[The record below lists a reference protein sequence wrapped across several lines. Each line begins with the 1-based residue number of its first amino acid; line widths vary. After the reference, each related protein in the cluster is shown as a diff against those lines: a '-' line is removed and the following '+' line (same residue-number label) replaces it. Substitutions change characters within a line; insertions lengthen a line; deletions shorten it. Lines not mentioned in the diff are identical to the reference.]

1 MKTPSAFFW
10 SFKMDIGEKGYT
22 HDVIVIGGGPG
33 GYVLALECARRGMKT
48 ALVDEGEA
56 LGGTCLNVGCIP
68 SKALLES
75 SELYYRMRNETG
87 IHGIEL
93 DEGALNLDVK
103 AMMNRKSAVVAKLT
117 GGIASLMKARQ
128 VEVIKGKGT
137 VSGPDMVK
145 VGASRELKAPKI
157 VLATGSL
164 SSELTH
170 LPFDGK
176 RVLNSTDALSL
187 TKVPKSLAVIGAGAV
202 GLELGS
208 VWSRLG
214 AEVTVIEAM
223 KQVIPGADAAAARTL
238 ASSLKKQGLGILTG
252 ATVESAKVSSRK
264 ISLSIRKSGK
274 KQGQKEQGE
283 LENLD
288 VEKVLV
294 AVGRRANINSALGA
308 GINPERTADGRFL
321 KVDENYTTSV
331 PGLFAIGD
339 LVGNPMLAHKAEEE
353 ALALS
358 ALFAGEAHP
367 PWCGPVPG
375 IVYTEPE
382 LAWAGESEESL
393 KASGMD
399 YIKGQFSYGANARAL
414 AAEAGEGFVKLLSS
428 PGDEKLLGA
437 VILGRGASELIAEAV
452 SVMAMGG
459 CAEDIALTIHGHP
472 TLSEITKEAALVL
485 SGRPL
490 HRA

>member
-1 MKTPSAFFW
+1 MKNDD
-10 SFKMDIGEKGYT
+10 KVYT
-22 HDVIVIGGGPG
+22 HDVVVIGGGPG
-33 GYVLALECARRGMKT
+33 GYVLALECGRRGMKT
-48 ALVDEGEA
+48 ALVDDGEA
-56 LGGTCLNVGCIP
+56 LGGTCLNAGCIP

-75 SELYYRMRNETG
+75 SELYYRMKKG
-87 IHGIEL
+87 SAIHGIVL
-93 DEGALNLDVK
+93 DEDALNLDVK
-103 AMMNRKSAVVAKLT
+103 TMMSRKSAVVSKLT
-117 GGIASLMKARQ
+117 GGIASLMKARK
-128 VEVIKGKGT
+128 VEVIKGTGT
-137 VSGPDMVK
+137 VTGPNMVK
-145 VGASRELKAPKI
+145 VDALQELKAPRI

-164 SSELTH
+164 PSELTH

-176 RVLNSTDALSL
+176 RIIDSTDALSL
-187 TKVPKSLAVIGAGAV
+187 KKVPKSLAVIGAGAV

-223 KQVIPGADAAAARTL
+223 KQIIPGADAAAARTL
-238 ASSLKKQGLGILTG
+238 ASSLKKQGIGILTG
-252 ATVESAKVSSRK
+252 AMVESARVSSRK

-274 KQGQKEQGE
+274 KQGDAD

-288 VEKVLV
+288 VEKILV
-294 AVGRRANINSALGA
+294 AVGRRANIDSALGA
-308 GINPERTADGRFL
+308 GINPERTSDGRFL
-321 KVDENYTTSV
+321 KVDENYATSV

-353 ALALS
+353 ALALA

-367 PWCGPVPG
+367 PWGGPVPG

-393 KASGMD
+393 KASGTA

-428 PGDEKLLGA
+428 PGDEKLLAA
-437 VILGRGASELIAEAV
+437 VIIGRGASELIAEAV

-472 TLSEITKEAALVL
+472 TLSEITKEAALAL

>member
-1 MKTPSAFFW
+1 MKNDD
-10 SFKMDIGEKGYT
+10 KVYT
-22 HDVIVIGGGPG
+22 HDVVVIGGGPG
-33 GYVLALECARRGMKT
+33 GYVLALECGRRGMKT
-48 ALVDEGEA
+48 ALVDDGEA
-56 LGGTCLNVGCIP
+56 LGGTCLNAGCIP

-75 SELYYRMRNETG
+75 SELYYRMKKG
-87 IHGIEL
+87 SAIHGIVL
-93 DEGALNLDVK
+93 DEDALNLDVK
-103 AMMNRKSAVVAKLT
+103 TMMSRKSAVVSKLT
-117 GGIASLMKARQ
+117 GGIASLMKARK
-128 VEVIKGKGT
+128 VEVIKGTGT
-137 VSGPDMVK
+137 VTGPNMVK
-145 VGASRELKAPKI
+145 VDALQELKAPRI

-164 SSELTH
+164 PSELTH

-176 RVLNSTDALSL
+176 RIIDSTDALSL
-187 TKVPKSLAVIGAGAV
+187 KKVPKSLAVIGAGAV

-223 KQVIPGADAAAARTL
+223 KQIIPGADAAAARTL
-238 ASSLKKQGLGILTG
+238 ASSLKKQGIGILTG
-252 ATVESAKVSSRK
+252 AMVESARVSSRK

-274 KQGQKEQGE
+274 KQGNAD

-288 VEKVLV
+288 VEKILV
-294 AVGRRANINSALGA
+294 AVGRRANIDSALGA
-308 GINPERTADGRFL
+308 GINPERTSDGRFL
-321 KVDENYTTSV
+321 KVDENYATSV

-353 ALALS
+353 ALALA

-367 PWCGPVPG
+367 PWGGPVPG

-393 KASGMD
+393 KASGTA

-428 PGDEKLLGA
+428 PGDEKLLAA
-437 VILGRGASELIAEAV
+437 VIIGRGASELIAEAV

-472 TLSEITKEAALVL
+472 TLSEITKEAALAL

>member
-1 MKTPSAFFW
+1 MKALSAFFW
-10 SFKMDIGEKGYT
+10 SFKMGNEDKGYT

-48 ALVDEGEA
+48 ALIDDREA

-75 SELYYRMRNETG
+75 SELYYRMKNEAG
-87 IHGIEL
+87 IHGIVL
-93 DEGALNLDVK
+93 GKDNLNLDVK
-103 AMMNRKSAVVAKLT
+103 SMMKRKSAVVTKLT
-117 GGIASLMKARQ
+117 GGIASLMKARK
-128 VEVIKGKGT
+128 VEVIQGRGT
-137 VSGPDMVK
+137 VTGPNLVR
-145 VGASRELKAPKI
+145 VEPTGELKAQRV

-164 SSELTH
+164 PSELTH

-176 RVLNSTDALSL
+176 RILDSTDALSL
-187 TKVPKSLAVIGAGAV
+187 TKVPESLAVIGAGAV

-214 AEVTVIEAM
+214 AQVTVIEAM
-223 KQVIPGADAAAARTL
+223 KQIIPGADAAAARTL
-238 ASSLKKQGLGILTG
+238 ASTLKKQGVGILTG
-252 ATVESAKVSSRK
+252 AVVESARVSSRK

-274 KQGQKEQGE
+274 KQGLKEQGE

-294 AVGRRANINSALGA
+294 AVGRRANIDSALGM
-308 GINPERTADGRFL
+308 GVNPERTADGRFL
-321 KVDENYTTSV
+321 KVDDKYATSV

-353 ALALS
+353 ALALA

-367 PWCGPVPG
+367 PWGGPVPG

-393 KASGMD
+393 KASGTA

-437 VILGRGASELIAEAV
+437 VILGRGASELIAETV

-459 CAEDIALTIHGHP
+459 CAQDIALTIHGHP
-472 TLSEITKEAALVL
+472 TLSEITKEAAMAL

>member
-1 MKTPSAFFW
+1 
-10 SFKMDIGEKGYT
+10 MDIDDKGYT

-48 ALVDEGEA
+48 ALVDDGEA

-75 SELYYRMRNETG
+75 SEFYFRMKNEAG
-87 IHGIEL
+87 IHGIVL
-93 DEGALNLDVK
+93 DEGVLNFDVK
-103 AMMNRKSAVVAKLT
+103 TMMKRKSAVVKKLT
-117 GGIASLMKARQ
+117 GGIASLMKARK
-128 VEVIKGKGT
+128 VEVIRGTGT
-137 VSGPDMVK
+137 VAGPNLVR
-145 VGASRELKAPKI
+145 VEPSRKLLAQRI
-157 VLATGSL
+157 VLATGSRP
-164 SSELTH
+164 SELTH

-176 RVLNSTDALSL
+176 RIVNSTDALSL

-214 AEVTVIEAM
+214 AQVTVIEAM
-223 KQVIPGADAAAARTL
+223 KQIIPGADTTAARTL

-252 ATVESAKVSSRK
+252 AMVESAKVSSRK

-274 KQGQKEQGE
+274 EQE
-283 LENLD
+283 QADVETLD

-294 AVGRRANINSALGA
+294 AVGRRANIDSALEMGV
-308 GINPERTADGRFL
+308 NPERTADGRFL
-321 KVDENYTTSV
+321 KVDNNYATSV

-353 ALALS
+353 ALALA

-367 PWCGPVPG
+367 PWSGPVPG

-393 KASGMD
+393 KASGTA

-437 VILGRGASELIAEAV
+437 VIIGRGASELIAETV

-472 TLSEITKEAALVL
+472 TLSEITKEAAMAL

>member
-1 MKTPSAFFW
+1 MKNDD
-10 SFKMDIGEKGYT
+10 KVYT
-22 HDVIVIGGGPG
+22 HDVVVIGGGPG
-33 GYVLALECARRGMKT
+33 GYVLALECGRRGMKT
-48 ALVDEGEA
+48 ALVDDGEA
-56 LGGTCLNVGCIP
+56 LGGTCLNAGCIP

-75 SELYYRMRNETG
+75 SELYYRMKKG
-87 IHGIEL
+87 SSIHGIVL
-93 DEGALNLDVK
+93 DEDALNLDVK
-103 AMMNRKSAVVAKLT
+103 TMMSRKSAVVSKLT
-117 GGIASLMKARQ
+117 GGIASLMKARK
-128 VEVIKGKGT
+128 VEVIKGTGT
-137 VSGPDMVK
+137 VTGPNLVK
-145 VGASRELKAPKI
+145 VDALQELKAPRI

-164 SSELTH
+164 PSELTH

-176 RVLNSTDALSL
+176 RIIDSTDALSL
-187 TKVPKSLAVIGAGAV
+187 KKVPKSLAVIGAGAV

-223 KQVIPGADAAAARTL
+223 KQIIPGADAAAARTL
-238 ASSLKKQGLGILTG
+238 ASSLKKQGIGILTG
-252 ATVESAKVSSRK
+252 AMVESARVSSRK

-274 KQGQKEQGE
+274 KQGDAD

-288 VEKVLV
+288 VEKILV
-294 AVGRRANINSALGA
+294 AVGRRANIDSALGA
-308 GINPERTADGRFL
+308 GINPERTSDGRFL
-321 KVDENYTTSV
+321 KVDENYATSV

-353 ALALS
+353 ALALA

-367 PWCGPVPG
+367 PWGGPVPG

-393 KASGMD
+393 KASGTA

-428 PGDEKLLGA
+428 PGDEKLLAA
-437 VILGRGASELIAEAV
+437 VIIGRGASELIAEAV

-472 TLSEITKEAALVL
+472 TLSEITKEAALAL